1 MKWLKKAVAALLSF
15 SGCSSKREK
24 EQARC
29 GGYSCSCV
37 GTDVCNV
44 VTRGSVHDSIKV
56 KSSKP

>member
-15 SGCSSKREK
+15 NGCSSKRHE
-24 EQARC
+24 EQKHC

-44 VTRGSVHDSIKV
+44 VTRGSVQDSV
-56 KSSKP
+56 KMKNSNP